1 MLIQIDIQAVG
12 KVSMNEGRR
21 IPPFAEDTL
30 ALLTDAAGGT
40 GEELSKDEVLTV
52 IAADKRFDVA
62 DANAALEILQK
73 RGYIYY
79 VEESVR
85 ITPTDK

>member
-1 MLIQIDIQAVG
+1 
-12 KVSMNEGRR
+12 MNEGRR

-30 ALLTDAAGGT
+30 ALITEAAGGV
-40 GEELSKDEVLTV
+40 GEELSKEEALEIISADE
-52 IAADKRFDVA
+52 RFDAA

-79 VEESVR
+79 IEESVR

>member
-1 MLIQIDIQAVG
+1 MQAVEM
-12 KVSMNEGRR
+12 SCMNEGRR

-30 ALLTDAAGGT
+30 ALLTEAAGGV
-40 GEELSKDEVLTV
+40 GEELPKEEALEI
-52 IAADKRFDVA
+52 IAADERFDVA